1 MSKLK
6 NKVIFLTGGTG
17 SFGSAF
23 VPMTLNKLK
32 PKKLII
38 YSRDESKQWDM
49 RNLYSNNKNI
59 EFIIGDV
66 RDYDT
71 LKKNMRGVDYV
82 VHAAA
87 TKIVPTAET
96 NPFECVKTNINGSMN
111 VINASLENNVKS
123 VVALSTDKAC
133 NPANLYGATKLAADK
148 LFVSANT
155 FTSEKITNFSIVR
168 YGNVIGSRGSV
179 IPFFKEKAVTGKI
192 PITNIEMTRFIISLK
207 ECVEFVWQSFEQMT
221 GGEIFVKKIP
231 SINIIEIANAITK
244 KKNNYNVIGIRPGEK
259 LHEQMISIEDAPFT
273 YEFNDHFRI
282 LPSIM
287 NDSDYFKI
295 NKKKK
300 VSDNFYY
307 ISNRNDK
314 WIKST
319 DLRDWLKK
327 YPNYF

>member
-1 MSKLK
+1 
-6 NKVIFLTGGTG
+6 
-17 SFGSAF
+17 
-23 VPMTLNKLK
+23 
-32 PKKLII
+32 
-38 YSRDESKQWDM
+38 
-49 RNLYSNNKNI
+49 
-59 EFIIGDV
+59 
-66 RDYDT
+66 
-71 LKKNMRGVDYV
+71 
-82 VHAAA
+82 
-87 TKIVPTAET
+87 
-96 NPFECVKTNINGSMN
+96 MN
-111 VINASLENNVKS
+111 FINASLENNVKS

-207 ECVEFVWQSFEQMT
+207 ECVEFVWQSFEQMI

-287 NDSDYFKI
+287 NDSDYYKI

-307 ISNRNDK
+307 ISNRNNK